1 MNYRF
6 SGFTLLEML
15 VVLFIVSLISTLLL
29 EGFTHILQLRSRF
42 LVQLDNSQKGAIQE
56 YWFQSTTAGI
66 VTDYYKGENIFK
78 GNEKE
83 FSGLTL
89 MALDAKPGVPTF
101 FAWQLQYQ
109 DGTTKLSYKNRQ
121 GESWEVTHWFSEQG
135 RFQYQDEEGE
145 WHDQWP
151 PIFGLQNKQI
161 PRLIVLH
168 GQRRQILFTWIV
180 KLTDYDKS
188 RSDFR
193 LYE

>member
-1 MNYRF
+1 MTYRV

-29 EGFTHILQLRSRF
+29 EGFTHVLHLRSRF

-56 YWFQSTTAGI
+56 YWFQSTTTGI
-66 VTDYYKGENIFK
+66 VTDYYKGEHIFK
-78 GNEKE
+78 GNEQE

-89 MALDAKPGVPTF
+89 MALDAMPGVPTS
-101 FAWQLQYQ
+101 FAWQLKYT
-109 DGTTKLSYKNRQ
+109 DGIMKLGYKNSQ
-121 GESWEVTHWFSEQG
+121 GEYWEVAHWFSQQG
-135 RFQYQDEEGE
+135 HFQYQGEEGE

-151 PIFGLQNKQI
+151 PAFGLQTKQI

-168 GQRRQILFTWIV
+168 GQRRQNLFTWIV

-188 RSDFR
+188 RIDHR
-193 LYE
+193 VYQ